1 MAFTFPFPITFFN
14 RPPQKNLARIISSA
28 DIPSFDFLREGFGL
42 PGLEAMACGVPLVTS
57 NSGGNED

>member
-28 DIPSFDFLREGFGL
+28 DIHLSTSWREGFGL
-42 PGLEAMACGVPLVTS
+42 PGLEAMACGVPLR
-57 NSGGNED
+57 DFKFWR